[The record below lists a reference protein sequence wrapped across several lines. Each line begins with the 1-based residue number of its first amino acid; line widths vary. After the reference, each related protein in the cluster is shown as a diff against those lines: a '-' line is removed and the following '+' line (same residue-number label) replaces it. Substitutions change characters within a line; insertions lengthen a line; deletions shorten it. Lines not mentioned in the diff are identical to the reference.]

1 MRGRDPKSLCKNA
14 RSLEVSCQTDVM
26 AKDPEPQW
34 GYFAG
39 IGSIIAVGAALGY
52 FVGHWLDQRYGWRW
66 GAVIGAML
74 GVASGMYT
82 LIKDA
87 IKMNKD

>member
-1 MRGRDPKSLCKNA
+1 
-14 RSLEVSCQTDVM
+14 M
-26 AKDPEPQW
+26 AKDQEPQW
-34 GYFAG
+34 GHFAG
-39 IGSIIAVGAALGY
+39 TGSMIAVGAALGY
-52 FVGHWLDQRYGWRW
+52 FIGHWLDTHYGWRW

-74 GVASGMYT
+74 GVSAGMYM